1 MSVKEWTPE
10 QKDAIDSRKGTVL
23 VSAAAG
29 SGKTAVLVER
39 VIRRLT
45 DSETPCSTDNLLIVT
60 FTKAAT
66 AQMRERIG
74 AAILKKLADEPSNS
88 HLRRQYMMLPF
99 AQICTIDSFC
109 NDLVRE
115 NFHALGIS
123 PDYSV
128 IDNETAVIMKREAAE
143 RVLERAYERGDEVF
157 HDLSDLVS
165 TGSSDDSLSMLLQK
179 LYEISTAYPFPDAY
193 FDSLT
198 AEYMTSD
205 INESVFGKIIISYL
219 SDMLDYCIAE
229 SENLIERMAE
239 DEQVEKAYATA
250 ISSDIRM
257 YEQIK
262 SGLCADWD
270 DALESLKAPVFMKF
284 GSTPKGY
291 DSEVKNLVKTV
302 RDKLKKLIKK
312 ASGIMCVTAEEHALD
327 VVKLRKP
334 ADMLVGLVKEF
345 SQEYSQMKRQTNSA
359 DFSDILHWALDLLV
373 EYKDGEVQKTALA
386 KELSLRY
393 AEILVDEYQDINEAQ
408 DMIFKAV
415 SNDEKNLFMV
425 GDVKQSIY
433 RFRQAMPEIFL
444 RRRASMVD
452 YAGGN
457 YPARI
462 MLGKNFRSRSGVTA
476 AVNYIFRQIMSPS
489 AGELDYDDSEAL
501 YVGAKYPDRDIPD
514 AELHIVDVSECE
526 QSSVEAQAAYVARY
540 IKTKV
545 KEGMLVTKN
554 GELKPASYGDFC
566 ILLRSAKNTASVFAQ
581 ALCEA
586 GIPVFSPETGGFFE
600 AAEISF
606 ALSLLRVLD
615 NPVQDIPLA
624 AVMLSPVFGFTAD
637 ELAELRA
644 NRKDESKENGR
655 EPLYRCVAATASQ
668 GDKKTADFIEKIN
681 SLRRLSLTLS
691 AGEIVRRVIDETGY
705 MAIAGAMPDGERR
718 KLNLGLLSDYANK
731 YEQAGNMGLS
741 GFIRFIDRIARTQG
755 DLASAARPSEDADV
769 VRIMTVHQSK
779 GLEFPVCILADMQ
792 HKFNERENTASVIV
806 NSTAGIG
813 IKRRADDGISL
824 YDTASRQA
832 AKIMSERMGRSE
844 EMRVLYVALTRAKE
858 NLVMVTSLEN
868 PEKKLATL
876 AASAGSGDR
885 ISPFAALSMGSFS
898 DWVLASLLRHPDAEE
913 LRKLADIGSHA
924 LFSKKDVFKL
934 KAVVATPPEASEI
947 EDDFEEEESVINEE
961 LLKKIKERL
970 DYVDERSVLAAVPA
984 KRAASDNSVSGINRE
999 YFASARPAFMGTGG
1013 LTPAQRGTAT
1023 HKFMQFS
1030 DYTAAKTDVRVERDR
1045 LVAHGFLS
1053 ELEGEAVNIGAV
1065 ERFFNSSLAER
1076 IFKSDNVMREKKFT
1090 VFVPASVFL
1099 PELPEELGKEKT
1111 VVQGIADCAFEEN
1124 GELVIVDYKTDSNVT
1139 EQELLER
1146 YSGQLSIYRRA
1157 LQECLDMP
1165 VKETLIYSFSLSK
1178 TVEVK

>member
-1 MSVKEWTPE
+1 MSVREWTPE
-10 QKDAIDSRKGTVL
+10 QQDAMNSRKGTVL

-45 DSETPCSTDNLLIVT
+45 DSENPCSTDNLLIVT

-74 AAILKKLADEPSNS
+74 VAILKKLAEDPPNS
-88 HLRRQYMMLPF
+88 HLRRQYMMLSF
-99 AQICTIDSFC
+99 AQISTIDSFC

-128 IDNETAVIMKREAAE
+128 LDNETASIMKRDAAE
-143 RVLERAYERGDEVF
+143 RVLERAYEQGDEVF
-157 HDLSDLVS
+157 YDLSDLVS
-165 TGSSDDSLSMLLQK
+165 TGSSDESLSALLRK
-179 LYEISTAYPFPDAY
+179 LYEISTAYPFPNEWL
-193 FDSLT
+193 DSLT
-198 AEYMTSD
+198 AEYRTTD
-205 INESVFGKIIISYL
+205 INESVFGKVILSYL
-219 SDMLDYCIAE
+219 SDMLDYCISE
-229 SENLIERMAE
+229 SENLLERMAE
-239 DEQVEKAYATA
+239 DEQVEKAYAPA
-250 ISSDIRM
+250 ITSDIRM

-262 SGLCADWD
+262 TGLCGDWD
-270 DALESLKAPVFMKF
+270 TALESLSSPMFMKF
-284 GSTPKGY
+284 GSTPRGY

-312 ASGIMCVTAEEHALD
+312 AVGIMCVTAEEHAQD
-327 VVKLRKP
+327 VEKLRKP

-345 SQEYSQMKRQTNSA
+345 AQEYSEMKRQINSA

-373 EYKDGEVQKTALA
+373 ERKNGEIQKTALA
-386 KELSLRY
+386 KELSACY

-415 SNDEKNLFMV
+415 SKDESNLFMV

-462 MLGKNFRSRSGVTA
+462 ILGKNFRSREGVTT
-476 AVNYIFRQIMSPS
+476 AVNFIFRQIMSPS
-489 AGELDYDDSEAL
+489 AGELDYNDDEAL
-501 YVGAKYPDRDIPD
+501 YAGAKYPNRNIPD
-514 AELHIVDVSECE
+514 AELHIVDVSDCE
-526 QSSVEAQAAYVARY
+526 NSALEAQAAYTAQY
-540 IKTKV
+540 IKNQIDA
-545 KEGMLVTKN
+545 GLQVTKN

-566 ILLRSAKNTASVFAQ
+566 ILLRSTKNTASVFAR
-581 ALCEA
+581 ALSQA

-637 ELAELRA
+637 ELALFRA
-644 NRKDESKENGR
+644 NRKEETKENGR
-655 EPLYRCVAATASQ
+655 EPLYRCVAAAAAQ
-668 GDKKTADFIEKIN
+668 GDEKASAFLEKLN

-691 AGEIVRRVIDETGY
+691 ADELVHRVIDETGY
-705 MAIAGAMPDGERR
+705 MAIAGAMSDGERR

-731 YEQAGNMGLS
+731 YEAAGNMGLS
-741 GFIRFIDRIARTQG
+741 GFIRFIDKIARTEG
-755 DLASAARPSEDADV
+755 DLASAAKPSEDANV

-792 HKFNERENTASVIV
+792 HKFNERENNASVIV
-806 NSTAGIG
+806 NSVAGIG
-813 IKRRADDGISL
+813 IKRRAADGISL

-858 NLVMVTSLEN
+858 NLVMITSLEN
-868 PEKKLATL
+868 PEKKLASL
-876 AASAGSGDR
+876 AASAGSGEK

-913 LRKLADIGSHA
+913 LRKMAGVGSHA
-924 LFSKKDVFKL
+924 FFSKKDTFKL
-934 KAVVATPPEASEI
+934 KTVVTTPPETYDF
-947 EDDFEEEESVINEE
+947 DDVDDEQTDINIE
-961 LLKKIKERL
+961 LLDRIRENL
-970 DYVDERSVLAAVPA
+970 DFVDTRAALATVPA

-999 YFASARPAFMGTGG
+999 YFASSRPAFMGSGG

-1030 DYTAAKTDVRVERDR
+1030 DYAAAKTDVRAERDR
-1045 LVAHGFLS
+1045 LVNMGFLS
-1053 ELEGEAVNIGAV
+1053 ELEGEAVNVRTV
-1065 ERFFNSSLAER
+1065 ERFFNSPLAKR
-1076 IFKSDNVMREKKFT
+1076 IFESPNVMREKKFT
-1090 VFVPASVFL
+1090 VFVPASVFS
-1099 PELPEELGKEKT
+1099 PELPTELGNEKT
-1111 VVQGIADCAFEEN
+1111 VVQGIADCAFVEN
-1124 GELVIVDYKTDSNVT
+1124 GEIVIVDYKTDSNVT

-1146 YSGQLSIYRRA
+1146 YSGQLRINRRA
-1157 LQECLDMP
+1157 LQECLNMP
-1165 VKETLIYSFSLSK
+1165 VKSTLIYSFSLGK
-1178 TVEVK
+1178 TIEVE